1 MSHYSVAKIFGV
13 GVFVLLLGSFLLL
26 PLVEAASPSP
36 PLSPTGVAEV
46 AAAQPREWAAG
57 LGGVPVARWL
67 QEQGVLF
74 TFLAIALLGLG
85 LNLTPCVYPLLS
97 VTVAYFGGQ
106 GREKPLRVLSLA
118 VVYVIGIAL
127 TFSSLGVAAA
137 LSGSLFGAALQT
149 PSASAFVALVLVTL
163 ALSSFGFYTI
173 QPPYLLMRLAGGSRG
188 GVVGALFMGLTMGI
202 VAAPCVGP
210 VVVGLLLFVGSRQ
223 DPLLGFL
230 MFFTLAVG
238 LGLPYLALAT
248 LSGSL
253 PKLPRSGEW
262 LQWVERLFGFVL
274 LGTALYFLGPLLPAQ
289 ISRFLFPAF
298 LILAGTYLG
307 FVEGS
312 GRNLLLFPWLK
323 RSAGVAALALAI
335 WPFVPSQVEGAIR
348 WQPFSPHLLVE
359 ARQRCKPAVV
369 DVRADW
375 CLPCKEMDRTTFVDP
390 RVAEKTSDFVMLQ
403 ADVTHTTPEVE
414 ERVKELEVVG
424 VPTTLF
430 IDRSGKESK
439 RLIGYVSPER
449 FLNEMAAVREK
460 TGSCG

>member
-1 MSHYSVAKIFGV
+1 MNQSLIAKAFAV
-13 GVFVLLLGSFLLL
+13 GVFILLLRSFPLV
-26 PLVEAASPSP
+26 PLVEAAPHSPSAA
-36 PLSPTGVAEV
+36 LAAVEEVVATHEPV
-46 AAAQPREWAAG
+46 ADVEG
-57 LGGVPVARWL
+57 TPVARWL
-67 QEQGVLF
+67 QEKGVLF

-106 GREKPLRVLSLA
+106 HTGQPRRVLGLA
-118 VVYVIGIAL
+118 TVYVVGIAL
-127 TFSSLGVAAA
+127 TFSILGMAAA
-137 LSGSLFGAALQT
+137 LSGSLFGGALQT
-149 PSASAFVALVLVTL
+149 PYASAFVALVLVTL

-210 VVVGLLLFVGSRQ
+210 IIVGLLLFVSSRQ
-223 DPLLGFL
+223 DPVLGFF
-230 MFFTLAVG
+230 MFFTLALG

-253 PKLPRSGEW
+253 PRLPRSGEW

-274 LGTALYFLGPLLPAQ
+274 LGMALYFLDPLLPTQ

-298 LILAGTYLG
+298 FILAGIYLG

-312 GRNLLLFPWLK
+312 GYSLRLFPWLQ
-323 RSAGVAALALAI
+323 RSVGAAALALAI
-335 WPFVPSQVEGAIR
+335 WPFVPLQTEGAIR
-348 WQPFSPHLLVE
+348 WQLFSPTLLE
-359 ARQRCKPAVV
+359 AAKRQGKPVVV

-390 RVAEKTSDFVMLQ
+390 RITEEARDFVMLQ
-403 ADVTHTTPEVE
+403 ADATRSTPEVE
-414 ERVKELEVVG
+414 AQVKELAIVG

-430 IDRSGKESK
+430 IDRRGNERK
-439 RLIGYVSPER
+439 RLIGYVSPKR
-449 FLNEMAAVREK
+449 FLQEMAAAREK
-460 TGSCG
+460 TQSQG

>member
-1 MSHYSVAKIFGV
+1 MNQSLIAKAFAV
-13 GVFVLLLGSFLLL
+13 GVFILLVRSFPLV
-26 PLVEAASPSP
+26 PLVEAAPHSPSAA
-36 PLSPTGVAEV
+36 LAAVEEVVATHEPV
-46 AAAQPREWAAG
+46 ADMEG
-57 LGGVPVARWL
+57 TPVARWL
-67 QEQGVLF
+67 QEKGVLF

-106 GREKPLRVLSLA
+106 HTGQPRRVLGLA
-118 VVYVIGIAL
+118 TVYVVGIAL
-127 TFSSLGVAAA
+127 TFSILGMAAA
-137 LSGSLFGAALQT
+137 LSGSLFGGALQT
-149 PSASAFVALVLVTL
+149 PYASAFVALVLVTL

-223 DPLLGFL
+223 DPILGFL
-230 MFFTLAVG
+230 MFFTLALG

-253 PKLPRSGEW
+253 PRLPRSGEW
-262 LQWVERLFGFVL
+262 LQWIERLFGFVL
-274 LGTALYFLGPLLPAQ
+274 LGTALYFVDPLLPAQ
-289 ISRFLFPAF
+289 TSRLLFPAF
-298 LILAGTYLG
+298 FILAGIYLG
-307 FVEGS
+307 FVERS
-312 GRNLLLFPWLK
+312 GRSLRLFPWLK
-323 RSAGVAALALAI
+323 RSVGAAALALAI

-359 ARQRCKPAVV
+359 ARQQCKPAVV

-403 ADVTHTTPEVE
+403 ADVTHITPEVE
-414 ERVKELEVVG
+414 ERVKELEVLG

-430 IDRSGKESK
+430 IDRSGKERK
-439 RLIGYVSPER
+439 RLIGYVSPGR

>member
-1 MSHYSVAKIFGV
+1 MNQSLIAKAFAV
-13 GVFVLLLGSFLLL
+13 GVFILLLRSFPLV
-26 PLVEAASPSP
+26 PLVEAAPHSPSAA
-36 PLSPTGVAEV
+36 LAAVEEVVATHEPV
-46 AAAQPREWAAG
+46 ADVEG
-57 LGGVPVARWL
+57 TPVARWL
-67 QEQGVLF
+67 QEKGVLF

-106 GREKPLRVLSLA
+106 HKGQPRRVLGLA
-118 VVYVIGIAL
+118 TVYVVGIAL
-127 TFSSLGVAAA
+127 TFSILGVAAA
-137 LSGSLFGAALQT
+137 LSGSLFGGALQT
-149 PSASAFVALVLVTL
+149 PYASAFVALVLVTL

-223 DPLLGFL
+223 DPILGFL
-230 MFFTLAVG
+230 MFFTLALG

-253 PKLPRSGEW
+253 PRLPRSGEW
-262 LQWVERLFGFVL
+262 LQWIERFFGFVL
-274 LGTALYFLGPLLPAQ
+274 LGTALYFLDPLLPAQ
-289 ISRFLFPAF
+289 TSRLLFPAF
-298 LILAGTYLG
+298 FILAGIYLG
-307 FVEGS
+307 FVERS
-312 GRNLLLFPWLK
+312 GRSLRLFPWLK
-323 RSAGVAALALAI
+323 RSVGMAAVVLAL
-335 WPFVPSQVEGAIR
+335 WPLVLRQVEGTIR

-359 ARQRCKPAVV
+359 ARQQCKPAVV

-403 ADVTHTTPEVE
+403 ADVTHITPEVE
-414 ERVKELEVVG
+414 ERVKELEVLG

-430 IDRSGKESK
+430 IDRSGKERK